1 MSKSQGVLP
10 RKNNIQQINA
20 ESKLK
25 ISKIR
30 KTLLL
35 DKFSVEYKSIK
46 GVLKYGKSYINS

>member
-1 MSKSQGVLP
+1 MSKSQGVLS

-25 ISKIR
+25 INKIR

-35 DKFSVEYKSIK
+35 DKFDVEYKSIK

>member
-25 ISKIR
+25 INKIR

-35 DKFSVEYKSIK
+35 DKFDVEYKSIK
-46 GVLKYGKSYINS
+46 GVLKYGKSYIND

>member
-25 ISKIR
+25 INKN
-30 KTLLL
+30 KNFT
-35 DKFSVEYKSIK
+35 F
-46 GVLKYGKSYINS
+46 G

>member
-25 ISKIR
+25 INKIR
-30 KTLLL
+30 KNLLL
-35 DKFSVEYKSIK
+35 DKFDVEYKSIK